1 MEYNVNTK
9 DYEEMVVVRQPS
21 KYPKGL
27 RHFSKESIAEDS
39 LFSFELIKHFV
50 LGLLKGVSDEEE
62 NKSDGTPAKETTEE
76 ICDRYMF

>member
-1 MEYNVNTK
+1 MEYNVK

-39 LFSFELIKHFV
+39 LFSFELIKHFL

-62 NKSDGTPAKETTEE
+62 NKSDGTQNEE
-76 ICDRYMF
+76 AAEEVCDRYMF

>member
-9 DYEEMVVVRQPS
+9 DYEEMIVVRQRS

-39 LFSFELIKHFV
+39 LFSFELIKHFL

-62 NKSDGTPAKETTEE
+62 NKSNGTEAQETTEE